1 MKMSENFSCGSR
13 IRELRTERGL
23 SQEQLA
29 LTADITPAYL
39 GLVERGVR
47 NATVRVI
54 ERLCRAM
61 NVSLA
66 SFFSMEDT
74 PVPAVDETEQQILGQ
89 LSVLTDEEKSAVLQ
103 TVKSILQLRAI
114 AIRNSRK

>member
-1 MKMSENFSCGSR
+1 MKMPTNFSCGDR

-29 LTADITPAYL
+29 LTAGITPAYL
-39 GLVERGVR
+39 GLVERGTR

-54 ERLCRAM
+54 ERLCHAM

-66 SFFSMEDT
+66 SFFAADST
-74 PVPAVDETEQQILGQ
+74 PSPGIDETEQQLLGQ
-89 LSVLTDEEKSAVLQ
+89 LSILTDEEKSVILQ
-103 TVKSILQLRAI
+103 TVRSVLQLRTI
-114 AIRNSRK
+114 AIRNSRA